1 VTGRRI
7 WGRAA
12 ACAAA
17 LTAVAGLAAGCS
29 SGSGSGSVISTT
41 SLGSSLPTNFGPPE
55 KTTLNV
61 AVVPAMDSAGFVIA
75 LHDGLFA
82 KEGLRINYSPAISSE
97 TAVAQQLKGQLDITG
112 GNYVSYVNEA
122 AVNHAPIE
130 VIAEGSIMQQ
140 GAQTIYTMPSSKITT
155 LSQLKGHLVGVNAP
169 GNIDYLLGV
178 SVLQENGVNPGSVEF
193 PNATMK
199 DFAATGG
206 AIPFPLMAG
215 DLASGKIAAAIM
227 PEPFASQAEQQYG
240 AVPLADLNQGAT
252 TDFPIEGYVVTKQ
265 WAAQNPNTLKRF
277 LAALEIGQEISD
289 SDRGAVEQAFEA
301 INGPQN
307 GQVTAGI
314 ASVMALDNYPIGVDA
329 TRIQRV
335 ADVMYQFGVLK
346 TRFNVSSM
354 LLPPS
359 FFNFAQFS
367 SSSS

>member
-7 WGRAA
+7 WGRTA

-29 SGSGSGSVISTT
+29 SSGGSSDSGTTTT
-41 SLGSSLPTNFGPPE
+41 SPASALPTNFGTAE

-61 AVVPAMDSAGFVIA
+61 AVVPAMDSAGFFTA

-82 KEGLRINYSPAISSE
+82 REGLTIDYSPAVSSE

-112 GNYVSYVNEA
+112 GNYVSYINEA

-130 VIAEGSIMQQ
+130 VVAEGSIMTQ
-140 GAQTIYTMPSSKITT
+140 GAQTIFTMPSSKITT
-155 LSQLKGHLVGVNAP
+155 LGQLKGHLVGVNAP
-169 GNIDYLLGV
+169 GNIDFLLGV
-178 SVLQENGVNPGSVEF
+178 SVLQENGITPKTVNF
-193 PNATMK
+193 PTAP
-199 DFAATGG
+199 
-206 AIPFPLMAG
+206 IPFPLMAG
-215 DLASGKIAAAIM
+215 ELASGKISAAIM
-227 PEPFASQAEQQYG
+227 PEPFASQAEQEYG

-252 TDFPIEGYVVTKQ
+252 TDFPIEGYVVTKA

-289 SDRGAVEQAFEA
+289 TNRGAVEQAFES
-301 INGPQN
+301 IKGPQN
-307 GQVTAGI
+307 GQVTPGI
-314 ASVMALDNYPIGVDA
+314 ASVMALNDYPIGVDA

-335 ADVMYQFGVLK
+335 ADVMYEFGALK

-354 LLPPS
+354 LLPSS

>member
-1 VTGRRI
+1 MTGRRI
-7 WGRAA
+7 WGRTA

-29 SGSGSGSVISTT
+29 SGSGTGSAISTT
-41 SLGSSLPTNFGPPE
+41 SLGSSLPTNFGAPE

-61 AVVPAMDSAGFVIA
+61 AVVPAMDSAGFFIA
-75 LHDGLFA
+75 YQDGLFA
-82 KEGLRINYSPAISSE
+82 KEGLTINYTPAVSSE

-130 VIAEGSIMQQ
+130 VVAEGSIMQQ
-140 GAQTIYTMPSSKITT
+140 GAQTIFTMPNSKITT
-155 LSQLKGHLVGVNAP
+155 LRQLKGHLLGVNAP

-178 SVLQENGVNPGSVEF
+178 SVLQENGVNPGSVQF
-193 PNATMK
+193 PDATMK

-227 PEPFASQAEQQYG
+227 PEPFASIAEQEYG

-289 SDRGAVEQAFEA
+289 TNRGAVEQAFEA
-301 INGPQN
+301 IKGPQN
-307 GQVTAGI
+307 GQVPPGI

-335 ADVMYQFGVLK
+335 ADVMYQFGVLR

-354 LLPPS
+354 LLSSS